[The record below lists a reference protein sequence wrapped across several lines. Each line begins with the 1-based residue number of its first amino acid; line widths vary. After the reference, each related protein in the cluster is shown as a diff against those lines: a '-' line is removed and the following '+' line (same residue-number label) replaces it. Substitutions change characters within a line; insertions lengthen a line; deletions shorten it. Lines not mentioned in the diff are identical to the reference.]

1 MADQNDQLCIE
12 SIKES
17 FDQPSAART
26 VASLSLLLRPA
37 FFVMCRFSTHYR
49 GKGLFFGE
57 QLEIELDA
65 MIRKSRKIQRLLAHM
80 PFDVASGRAKIT
92 FGHVKA
98 AELKSRAETGTNA
111 IYFPPLLL
119 TSTNVTRRKLIIIDS
134 RDGEFQ
140 DLPVAR
146 AARISGS
153 FPLFF
158 RPVELANPGDASN
171 PGAVGKPP
179 DLLVD
184 GGVISNFPLWVFGK
198 GFRQRLYRDKDAEW
212 DFLTRLPWQHIGLR
226 RSDDEAQY
234 TSPDDSLAYLKSLAA
249 LLTGGAR
256 DELEALL
263 EQTMDQRPWIVA
275 QRTAEAD
282 GPPNVLD
289 IDQLNKHRVLA
300 MVQKGAVFAI
310 KRLSKMSFRL
320 PPESEVEKQLALL
333 IIKVNKLFFGLP
345 SAPETRA
352 SVFLVIGK
360 KLQMCYRYGFEP
372 GAADPPVFGFD
383 QGLTGYAYTRLTRL
397 YCNLGELTN
406 LAATNPA
413 KPPAFLT

>member
-1 MADQNDQLCIE
+1 MAPDSKREWDRFAVLTFQGGGVYRLSLLGQLYAVHYIHKIIPAALAGTSAGAIIATLYWSGLNPDEITNEFFRLASDNKLAELLGPFGPSDRPFRFQDLRWLIKTTSWRIE

-37 FFVMCRFSTHYR
+37 FFVMRRFSTHYR

-282 GPPNVLD
+282 GPPECPRHRSAQQTPGSGNGAERSC
-289 IDQLNKHRVLA
+289 ICDQ
-300 MVQKGAVFAI
+300 
-310 KRLSKMSFRL
+310 
-320 PPESEVEKQLALL
+320 
-333 IIKVNKLFFGLP
+333 
-345 SAPETRA
+345 APE
-352 SVFLVIGK
+352 
-360 KLQMCYRYGFEP
+360 Q
-372 GAADPPVFGFD
+372 D
-383 QGLTGYAYTRLTRL
+383 
-397 YCNLGELTN
+397 EL
-406 LAATNPA
+406 
-413 KPPAFLT
+413 